1 MKLKANGL
9 PIIAKRSRTYRTM
22 EKKSTGSATLVDH
35 VRVNKFEK
43 GDVVDCGRVPD
54 EDER

>member
-22 EKKSTGSATLVDH
+22 EEKSTGSATFVDH

-43 GDVVDCGRVPD
+43 GDVVDCGGIPD
-54 EDER
+54 EDEH